1 MKDIKKD
8 HEPLIHLKK
17 KSITSKNIHK
27 ALLEVKVS
35 LIFQNM
41 DKIIFQF

>member
-8 HEPLIHLKK
+8 HEPLIHLK

>member
-17 KSITSKNIHK
+17 KYYQQKHSQSIAGSQSKPYFS
-27 ALLEVKVS
+27 EYG
-35 LIFQNM
+35 
-41 DKIIFQF
+41 